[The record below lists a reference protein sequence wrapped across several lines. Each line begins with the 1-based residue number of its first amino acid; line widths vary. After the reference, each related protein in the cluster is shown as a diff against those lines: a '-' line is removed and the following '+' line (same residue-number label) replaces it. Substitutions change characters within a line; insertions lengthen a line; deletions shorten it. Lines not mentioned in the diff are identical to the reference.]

1 MNIFVL
7 DEDPNKIPEQMF
19 DKHVVKMILESA
31 QLISSVNDGP
41 YLMSKAHMKH
51 PCTIWTNASI
61 NNYKW
66 LIEHGKAICKEYEF
80 RFNKEHK
87 SKDIFYAFEE
97 PIKDLPV
104 LPLNFVKVMPDE
116 YKVDSVIES
125 YRNWYRAKPHL
136 YNWTKRIKPE
146 WL

>member
-7 DEDPNKIPEQMF
+7 DKDPYKIAYQMF
-19 DKHVVKMILESA
+19 DKHVVKMILETA

-51 PCTIWTNASI
+51 PCTLWVNSSI

-66 LIEHGKAICKEYEF
+66 LIEHGKSICKEYEY
-80 RFNKEHK
+80 RYNKEH
-87 SKDIFYAFEE
+87 SCKDIFYAFEE
-97 PIKDLPV
+97 PLKELPNIE
-104 LPLNFVKVMPDE
+104 LNFVKVMPDE
-116 YKVDSVIES
+116 YKADCVIES
-125 YRNWYRAKPHL
+125 YRNWYRAKTHL
-136 YNWTKRIKPE
+136 YKWTGRERPE